1 MQALDV
7 QSDMQP
13 IHYTDA
19 AQPNGS
25 YKKEAAEP
33 EQKGSSFLAMKK
45 KLTAQ
50 ASEAADAAPEMP
62 EDMQADFAALI
73 KMSGARKDKTA
84 AQPEAKAKEPSK
96 KAVLL
101 NASAS
106 QTNTEPAL
114 DARTIEQDALLAA
127 VQEADVL
134 KDISDAGAGKE
145 RRTSSTLIDA
155 DLPDSEEA
163 LPVIADELPFGKK
176 QKAGTSASGLETG
189 VKAAALEIRSER
201 KEENGEQERSGSIQ
215 AGHKLQHTK
224 HQKPLFTVIDER
236 TAQFAPVTDG
246 GSVHESGAAVRVEH
260 SQSSIDMVMD
270 FRGQSAGFGAKA
282 ESALFSKESGAPSF
296 AALVS
301 QQIQDMSSD
310 FVQAGKIVLQDNN
323 AGLIRLQLQPA
334 HLGNVRISLEL
345 TGGKKITGKI
355 IAASKE
361 AYDAFKENIEQLAE
375 AFEQGGFESAH
386 FDVSWSGESGG
397 QHFADAD
404 SSFNE
409 RFMQNNRIEVMQD
422 NRYADTQLV
431 YAFGQ
436 DQAVNVFA

>member
-1 MQALDV
+1 MQTLDV
-7 QSDMQP
+7 QNDMQP

-25 YKKEAAEP
+25 HKKEAAEP
-33 EQKGSSFLAMKK
+33 EQKGFSFLAMIK

-73 KMSGARKDKTA
+73 KMSGARKDRTA
-84 AQPEAKAKEPSK
+84 PSLEAKAKEASK

-101 NASAS
+101 NASAD
-106 QTNTEPAL
+106 QANTEPAA
-114 DARTIEQDALLAA
+114 DAHIQDALLAA

-134 KDISDAGAGKE
+134 KDIADAGAGKE

-215 AGHKLQHTK
+215 TGHKLQHTK

-282 ESALFSKESGAPSF
+282 EGSLFSKESGAPSF

-375 AFEQGGFESAH
+375 AFEQGGFASAQ

-409 RFMQNNRIEVMQD
+409 RFMRNNQVEVMQD
-422 NRYADTQLV
+422 SRYADTQLV

-436 DQAVNVFA
+436 DQAVNVLA

>member
-1 MQALDV
+1 MQTLDV
-7 QSDMQP
+7 QNDMQP

-25 YKKEAAEP
+25 HKKEAAEP
-33 EQKGSSFLAMKK
+33 EQKGSSFLAMIK

-73 KMSGARKDKTA
+73 KMSGARKDRTA
-84 AQPEAKAKEPSK
+84 SSLEAKAKEASK

-106 QTNTEPAL
+106 QANTEPAI
-114 DARTIEQDALLAA
+114 DAHTQDALLAA

-145 RRTSSTLIDA
+145 RRTSRTLIDA

-176 QKAGTSASGLETG
+176 QKTGASASGLETG

-282 ESALFSKESGAPSF
+282 ESSLFSKESGVPSF

-375 AFEQGGFESAH
+375 AFEQGGFASAQ

-409 RFMQNNRIEVMQD
+409 RFMRNNQVEVMQD
-422 NRYADTQLV
+422 SRYADTQLV

-436 DQAVNVFA
+436 DQAVNVLA